1 MARVFVTASL
11 PGKGLDKLS
20 ESFEVHVFPEYHFI
34 THDELIEGVK
44 EASAL
49 ITLLTDRVD
58 RAVINSSPNLRVIA
72 NCAVGYEN
80 IDLPYATE
88 KGIFVTNTPGVLT
101 ETTAD
106 LAWALIMS
114 VARWTPRGD
123 AFVRKGEFKAWRP
136 KLFLGMDVHG
146 KTLGIYG
153 MGRIGEAVARRA
165 KGFDMRV
172 IYYNR
177 KRNEGGEK
185 DSGAI
190 YVDFPML
197 LKESDFLVVTAP
209 LNRES
214 EGRFGWKE
222 FKEMKRNSILVNVG
236 RGPIVREKELA
247 RALKEKVIWGAGL
260 DVYER
265 EPEIE
270 KGLLALE
277 NVVLLPHLGSASF
290 ETRER
295 MAEMAVRNIIA
306 TLNGEIPPNLVNK
319 EVLKL
324 PLPDRQPQ

>member
-20 ESFEVHVFPEYHFI
+20 EGFEVEVFPEDRSI
-34 THDELIEGVK
+34 THNELMEGAK
-44 EASAL
+44 EADAL

-58 RAVINSSPNLRVIA
+58 REVINSSTNLRIIA
-72 NCAVGYEN
+72 NCAVGYDN
-80 IDLPYATE
+80 IDLQYATGR
-88 KGIFVTNTPGVLT
+88 GIFVTNTPGILT

-123 AFVRKGEFKAWRP
+123 AFVREGKFKVWRP

-165 KGFDMRV
+165 EGFNMRV

-177 KRNEGGEK
+177 KRNEQGER
-185 DSGAI
+185 DTGAI
-190 YVDFPML
+190 YVDFPTL
-197 LKESDFLVVTAP
+197 LKESDFLVITAP
-209 LNRES
+209 LNKES

-222 FKEMKRNSILVNVG
+222 FKEMKRGSILVNVG

-247 RALKEKVIWGAGL
+247 RALKERVIWGAGL

-290 ETRER
+290 DTREQ
-295 MAEMAVRNIIA
+295 MADMAVRNVIA
-306 TLNGEIPPNLVNK
+306 ALNGEIPPNLVNK

-324 PLPDRQPQ
+324 LTLVL